1 MPLIENTPKLTLYRD
16 GYASLNGE
24 AYRLLGPAVAVMLLP
39 PTTPGTRW
47 QLLPRKTSPGA
58 LVLST
63 RTDRGATR
71 FRAPALAAALFAA
84 LPPAFDGPLYLELV
98 SSPETGFDLVA
109 QTCVTTA
116 AA

>member
-1 MPLIENTPKLTLYRD
+1 MPLIDDTPKLTLYRD

-24 AYRLLGPAVAVMLLP
+24 AYRSLGTAVAIMLLP

-47 QLLPRKTSPGA
+47 QLLPRKTSAGA
-58 LVLST
+58 LLLSV
-63 RTDRGATR
+63 RTDRGASR

-84 LPPAFDGPLYLELV
+84 LPPTFDGPLYLELV
-98 SSPETGFDLVA
+98 LSPETGFELVA
-109 QTCVTTA
+109 QSCVTTA